1 MQRTVYS
8 AAIAL
13 LCGACSGFPSQGAPV
28 VAANDL
34 LVAVGDDWRGTLTY
48 RDYSP
53 PHGDVTLQVEARVK
67 AVADGLSISLHYPC
81 EPGADGISELLLT
94 ESGRVFDGEAVISR
108 VRSGDTLEIVTE
120 AACEDDDRPATCRHV
135 YTLAPKQ
142 LGWRKLVQFAGDGEA
157 VRRNEYTF
165 SR

>member
-1 MQRTVYS
+1 MRRIVYS
-8 AAIAL
+8 AAIAI
-13 LCGACSGFPSQGAPV
+13 LCSACSSFPSQAPPV
-28 VAANDL
+28 VEAADL
-34 LVAVGDDWRGTLTY
+34 LAAVGDNWTGTLTY

-53 PHGDVTLQVEARVK
+53 PHGDVTLQVEAKVT
-67 AVADGLSISLHYPC
+67 AVAGGLSIALHYPR
-81 EPGADGISELLLT
+81 EPAADGISELLLT
-94 ESGRVFDGEAVISR
+94 EGGRVFDGEPVISAER
-108 VRSGDTLEIVTE
+108 TGDTLQVITE

-135 YTLAPKQ
+135 YSFAPKQ